1 MGVLHERSFA
11 RYLAASSISS
21 LGSGMATV
29 ALAFAVLD
37 FGGATDLGIV
47 LLAREVP
54 LVLLLLLGGVFA
66 DRLPRRTIL
75 VGTDLVKGAAQV
87 ATAVLLFSGTANVWN
102 VALLQGVFGMA
113 VAFSRPAT
121 TGLVREAVSDARL
134 QEANALLGLSYSVL
148 SIAGPA
154 IGALIV
160 AVGRPAWAITIDSVT
175 FFASAALIGS
185 MHLTATVRIA
195 SASILGD
202 LRDGW
207 REFVQRSWAVAMVA
221 SFGLFQLTY
230 FPALLVLG
238 PLVAKQQLGGAGPWG
253 AILAIESLGA
263 VVGGMF
269 ALRLRFKRP
278 LVASQ
283 LMVLPAGLLLAAL
296 AVPLPLIGL
305 AVVSFANG
313 IGFALGN
320 TLWMTSLQRNVP
332 EHALS
337 RISSFDWLGSVALNP
352 VGYALIGPI
361 AAAIGTPTDAH
372 HRGRLERP
380 RMRQRH
386 ARPVGAAHRHR
397 TAGRGRC
404 SRGGRGH
411 PDPEGHIATSASSA
425 APLVLPAI
433 PAGRPSSP
441 VAATACASIACS
453 GWSCFSKRVEASL
466 RRPSSSAVQV
476 DVGPDPRRRLHQDA
490 RRLRGDLGPRAR
502 P

>member
-1 MGVLHERSFA
+1 VRLPVSLDVLQERSFA
-11 RYLAASSISS
+11 RYLAASTVST
-21 LGSGMATV
+21 LGSGMAMV
-29 ALAFAVLD
+29 ALAFAVLE

-87 ATAVLLFSGTANVWN
+87 GTAVLLFTGTADVWN
-102 VALLQGVFGMA
+102 VAFLQAVFGMSA
-113 VAFSRPAT
+113 AFSRPAT
-121 TGLVREAVSDARL
+121 TGMVREAVSDARL
-134 QEANALLGLSYSVL
+134 QEANALLGLSSSVL

-160 AVGRPAWAITIDSVT
+160 ATGSPAWAIAVDSIT
-175 FFASAALIGS
+175 FFVSAALIAS

-207 REFVQRSWAVAMVA
+207 REFVDRPWAVAMVA

-238 PLVAKQQLGGAGPWG
+238 PLVAKQELGGAAAWG
-253 AILAIESLGA
+253 TILAVESFGA
-263 VVGGMF
+263 VAGGMF

-283 LMVLPAGLLLAAL
+283 LFVVPSGLLLAAL

-305 AVVSFANG
+305 AVVSFAVG

-320 TLWMTSLQRNVP
+320 TLWMTALQRNVP
-332 EHALS
+332 EHTLS
-337 RISSFDWLGSVALNP
+337 RISSFDWLGSIALNP
-352 VGYALIGPI
+352 IGYALIGPI
-361 AAAIGTPTDAH
+361 ALAVGTSETLAVAGILNIAVCIGVVLVPSVRRVGMHAH
-372 HRGRLERP
+372 
-380 RMRQRH
+380 
-386 ARPVGAAHRHR
+386 V
-397 TAGRGRC
+397 
-404 SRGGRGH
+404 
-411 PDPEGHIATSASSA
+411 
-425 APLVLPAI
+425 
-433 PAGRPSSP
+433 P
-441 VAATACASIACS
+441 VAIT
-453 GWSCFSKRVEASL
+453 E
-466 RRPSSSAVQV
+466 
-476 DVGPDPRRRLHQDA
+476 
-490 RRLRGDLGPRAR
+490 
-502 P
+502 